1 MRIEYLLQQRE
12 MAVAML
18 PREMS
23 VAMLAAA
30 DEGMGAETHSEVSCL
45 LIIRAICKLPLMSK
59 SQGLTL
65 QSSDTL
71 RRWRPTRERERERE
85 KREREEEEE
94 GRRAALFLLHKC
106 CSSPFSFSFFSF
118 S

>member
-1 MRIEYLLQQRE
+1 MAVGMLPTEMSVAIPAPERDSCCVLLPTDMRIEYLLQGE

-45 LIIRAICKLPLMSK
+45 LIIRAICKHPLMSK
-59 SQGLTL
+59 SQGLTII
-65 QSSDTL
+65 
-71 RRWRPTRERERERE
+71 
-85 KREREEEEE
+85 
-94 GRRAALFLLHKC
+94 
-106 CSSPFSFSFFSF
+106 
-118 S
+118 